1 MQAVR
6 LFGSAILAGLLGTA
20 AMVPGAWA
28 EGPENPTLEQNPGD
42 PAQER
47 YWVRYDFDAGAY
59 RLAGDASGDV
69 LTGWD
74 PANVPAASE
83 GTLICF
89 TAESEEFDW
98 DVVLVNPSMRRA
110 AEAAGVEL
118 LLLNN
123 AYPSTTKPLE
133 NADTCVTRGADVVV
147 SFNVFGEIAPAIM
160 AKYNEARIPVIA
172 VDVAHPGSVF
182 YGADNCKTGIL
193 AGEFAVQWAKDNGWP
208 LDQIQVVTGSD
219 PAVGGAPACRNTG
232 FVDAIKAAVPEIP
245 EANFHDV
252 DTRTGEL
259 GAVAGAIAAMTDW
272 LTAHPDA
279 RYIVSTSINDDRA
292 YGIAQAMTQAGRGDP
307 KVDGIVVGKNAET
320 VALNAIRAGDSP
332 LVGTVSF
339 FGNRY
344 GDYLVPL
351 AIDVLAG
358 NAVPSI
364 VSVPHEVISK
374 ANIDTYYPE

>member
-6 LFGSAILAGLLGTA
+6 LFGSAILAGLIST
-20 AMVPGAWA
+20 VGAVA
-28 EGPENPTLEQNPGD
+28 QAPENPTVDQDPGNPT
-42 PAQER
+42 QQR
-47 YWVRYDFDAGAY
+47 YWVKYDFDAGAY
-59 RLAGDASGDV
+59 RVAEDV
-69 LTGWD
+69 TADPLTGWD
-74 PANVPAASE
+74 PANAAKGSAD
-83 GTLICF
+83 TLICF

-123 AYPSTTKPLE
+123 AYPSTTRPIE

-147 SFNVFGEIAPAIM
+147 SFNVFSEIAPAIM
-160 AKYNEARIPVIA
+160 AKYNEARIPVVA

-182 YGADNCKTGIL
+182 YGADNCKTGTL
-193 AGEFAVQWAKDNGWP
+193 AGEFAVQWAKDHNWP
-208 LDQIQVVTGSD
+208 LDQLSVIIGSD
-219 PAVGGAPACRNTG
+219 PAVGGAPTCRNTA
-232 FVDAIKAAVPEIP
+232 FVDAIRAAVPGLP
-245 EANFHDV
+245 DANVYDV
-252 DTRTGEL
+252 DMRTGEL
-259 GAVAGAIAAMTDW
+259 GPVAGAIAATTDW

-279 RYIVSTSINDDRA
+279 KYIVATSINDDRA

-307 KVDGIVVGKNAET
+307 TVDGIAIGKNAET

-351 AIDVLAG
+351 ALDVLAG